1 LNDNGGPFGGEIY
14 RDRVENAWFNAR
26 AAIRALTLPKD
37 KP

>member
-26 AAIRALTLPKD
+26 AAIRTLTPPKD